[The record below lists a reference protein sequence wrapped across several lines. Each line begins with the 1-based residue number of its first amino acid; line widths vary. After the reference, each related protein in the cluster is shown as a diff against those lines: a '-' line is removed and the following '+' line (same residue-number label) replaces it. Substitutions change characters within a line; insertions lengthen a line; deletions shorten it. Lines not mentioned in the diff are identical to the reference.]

1 MDGVLADFA
10 GAFRGVEEALFGST
24 PPHTVEQPEDAD
36 IRREHGL
43 GDLRARQDA
52 VWKAI
57 QETPDFWLSLAPMD
71 ARLVRRLYD
80 ASLAHRWEV
89 VFVTRRPPT
98 AGDTVQRQTQRWLA
112 LQGLE
117 LPSVIV
123 LGTSRGAAMR
133 ALRIDYLVDDS
144 LENCLDTI
152 ADASARTILVSAAAE
167 RAAQARKLG
176 VAVAAGPSQALDLL
190 EEASRAA
197 SNPSLFQR
205 FSAMVGWR

>member
-1 MDGVLADFA
+1 
-10 GAFRGVEEALFGST
+10 
-24 PPHTVEQPEDAD
+24 
-36 IRREHGL
+36 
-43 GDLRARQDA
+43 
-52 VWKAI
+52 
-57 QETPDFWLSLAPMD
+57 
-71 ARLVRRLYD
+71 
-80 ASLAHRWEV
+80 
-89 VFVTRRPPT
+89 
-98 AGDTVQRQTQRWLA
+98 
-112 LQGLE
+112 
-117 LPSVIV
+117 
-123 LGTSRGAAMR
+123 MR